1 MQKSGITSRN
11 SSRLWPWVTSAG
23 LILIAIGVLMP
34 ILGIGVPAFKWVYG
48 AGAVVSLIGRIM
60 TPYKG
65 DILRVK
71 RLHRI
76 EAWSSIFFCV
86 ATFFMFYP
94 GAGASDWLAFT
105 LAGGCILL
113 YTSIMIPRA
122 AKSSHS

>member
-34 ILGIGVPAFKWVYG
+34 ILGIGGPAFKWVYG

-76 EAWSSIFFCV
+76 EAWSSIFYSLCSIPEQEHRTGLHSRLPE
-86 ATFFMFYP
+86 A
-94 GAGASDWLAFT
+94 AS
-105 LAGGCILL
+105 CSILQ
-113 YTSIMIPRA
+113 S
-122 AKSSHS
+122 